1 MNNVK
6 ACKNYI
12 ACDNETKSEIVLPV
26 FDQSPLDNP
35 HAVVRAV
42 FDIDSTVLD
51 RFDELD
57 VKYLEKITA
66 LIYL

>member
-12 ACDNETKSEIVLPV
+12 ACDNETKSEMVLPV
-26 FDQSPLDNP
+26 IQPTTGKVL
-35 HAVVRAV
+35 AV
-42 FDIDSTVLD
+42 FDIDSTFVD

-57 VKYLEKITA
+57 REYLEKITA
-66 LIYL
+66 LAV

>member
-26 FDQSPLDNP
+26 IHPTTGKVL
-35 HAVVRAV
+35 AV
-42 FDIDSTVLD
+42 FDIDSTILD

-57 VKYLEKITA
+57 KEYLEKITA
-66 LIYL
+66 LVV